1 MEITNSF
8 DEPYSG
14 GLSSALLP
22 SSFSPSV
29 VGLNGRPYLIDTES
43 GTYRRNGIE
52 VVQQRNTGDPR
63 DVLLLP
69 QGVWRQSQSSWH
81 YGAGQSN
88 LDRENSLPFRFES
101 SYGIDPWTQ
110 WQISVLPETERLKD
124 LTGQTGSAFM
134 AVIDNYL
141 VVQASAGLLWYSSL
155 AASATPT
162 FQSLATTVVDMTDQG
177 DAVIALLS
185 NGAVVKATDPTTQ
198 STHITRAGS
207 TMVAY
212 VKDYLILGDEH
223 ELYDCTDGTA
233 KKIYTNPLTSFRW
246 IDACEGS
253 QFIYVLGGVND
264 KWMVHKIGL
273 KSDGTGLIPAIV
285 AVNLPHGEVGHSIGS
300 YLGYIFIGTNK
311 GVRMA
316 QADSNGDLTLG
327 AIIPTE
333 NFVTCFEGQGNF
345 VWYGNSKIS
354 PAYTAVPGDPASFPT
369 NPVCGLGRL
378 DLTTFTTTALTPA
391 YANDLVAEGE
401 TGRNVQSVV
410 TWEGRRVFSVNGS
423 VNGGGVYYEGT
434 KKMDAAWLRQGIM
447 SFSVEDLKNG
457 LYQQAKWLPGQ
468 GKLAL
473 DLAFDS
479 SGFSRYANLT
489 VLPTNI
495 RSANVSL
502 RGVQFSRVNVRYV
515 LFRSTTDTTKAPV
528 MTRWELRATP
538 VRGAASRWQVPIMNY
553 DTIDIDG
560 VAYPRDV
567 TAELDALMTLV
578 ENGNVFVYQESGRS
592 YQVHARDFEWRPEKL
607 SANGKGWQGTFIIV
621 IEEVI

>member
-1 MEITNSF
+1 VEITDSF

-14 GLSSALLP
+14 LTAALP

-29 VGLNGRPYLIDTES
+29 IGLNGRPYLIDTAS
-43 GTYRRNGIE
+43 GDYRRTGIE

-69 QGVWRQSQSSWH
+69 QGIWRQAQSSWH
-81 YGAGQSN
+81 FGAGQSN
-88 LDRENSLPFRFES
+88 LDRENSLPFRYEA

-110 WQISVLPETERLKD
+110 WQLNILPETQQLKD
-124 LTGQTGSAFM
+124 LTGQSGSAFM
-134 AVIDNYL
+134 VVIDDYL

-162 FQSLATTVVDMTDQG
+162 FQSMATTVVDMTDEG
-177 DAVIALLS
+177 DAAIVLLS
-185 NGAVVKATDPTTQ
+185 NGAVVKATNPTTQ
-198 STHITRAGS
+198 TTHITRAGS

-246 IDACEGS
+246 VDACEGS
-253 QFIYVLGGVND
+253 QFIYALGGIKD

-333 NFVTCFEGQGNF
+333 TFVTCFEGQDNF

-369 NPVCGLGRL
+369 TAVCGLGRL

-391 YANDLVAEGE
+391 YANDIVAEGE
-401 TGRNVQSVV
+401 TGRNVQAVV
-410 TWEGRRVFSVNGS
+410 TWEGRRVFSVNG
-423 VNGGGVYYEGT
+423 GGVYYEGT
-434 KKMDAAWLRQGIM
+434 NKMDAAWLRQGIM

-457 LYQQAKWLPGQ
+457 LYQQAKWMPGQ
-468 GKLAL
+468 GKIAL

-479 SGFSRYANLT
+479 SGFARYANLT
-489 VLPTNI
+489 VLPTNM
-495 RSANVSL
+495 RSDNVSL
-502 RGVQFSRVNVRYV
+502 KGVQFSRVNARYV
-515 LFRSTTDTTKAPV
+515 LFRSTTDATKAPV
-528 MTRWELRATP
+528 MTRWELRSSP
-538 VRGAASRWQVPIMNY
+538 VRGAASRWQVPVMNY

-560 VAYPRDV
+560 VSYPRDV
-567 TAELDALMTLV
+567 NAELDALMSLV
-578 ENGNVFVYQESGRS
+578 ESGQVFVYQESGRS
-592 YQVHARDFEWRPEKL
+592 YQVHARNFEWQPEKL
-607 SANGKGWQGTFIIV
+607 SANGKGWQGTFTIV